1 MSKAQD
7 LQNYITEHG
16 ISQGAVARGIGK
28 SAAVVSQYL
37 QNKYNGD
44 VEAIDVLVEGWL
56 LNQRERANDSFN
68 QLSYTYTATARRI
81 EEVIRLAHVEGETVV
96 LYGQAGLGKTSAL
109 AAYIK
114 KNPDAILV
122 DSDPSFTA
130 KVLLSN
136 LANKVGA
143 ESRGSLHALIEGLIS
158 RLKNSGRVILV
169 DEAENLPLRALECL
183 RRIHDKTGIGL
194 VLAGMPRLLVNLRG
208 SNGELKQLYSRV
220 AFRLDLGEKMPDAE
234 LEDIINQS
242 LTNIDAETVQELVI
256 AANGNTRRLAKLVKG
271 VIRMSKVNNLAL
283 DSGMVRRFA
292 DMLIS

>member
-143 ESRGSLHALIEGLIS
+143 ESRGSLHVLIEGLIS

-242 LTNIDAETVQELVI
+242 LANIDAETVQELIV

>member
-143 ESRGSLHALIEGLIS
+143 ESRGSLHVVIEGLIS

-242 LTNIDAETVQELVI
+242 LANIDAETVQELVI

>member
-7 LQNYITEHG
+7 LQNYITERG

-37 QNKYNGD
+37 QGKYNGD
-44 VEAIDVLVEGWL
+44 VKAIDVLVEGWL

-143 ESRGSLHALIEGLIS
+143 ESRGSLHVLIEGLIS

-242 LTNIDAETVQELVI
+242 LANIDAETVQELVV

-292 DMLIS
+292 EMLIS

>member
-16 ISQGAVARGIGK
+16 ISQGAVSRGIGK

-37 QNKYNGD
+37 QGKYNGD
-44 VEAIDVLVEGWL
+44 VKAIDVLVEGWL

-143 ESRGSLHALIEGLIS
+143 ESRGSLHVLIEGLIS

>member
-143 ESRGSLHALIEGLIS
+143 ESRGSLHVLIEGLIS

>member
-143 ESRGSLHALIEGLIS
+143 ESRGSLHVLIEGLIS

-242 LTNIDAETVQELVI
+242 LANIDAETVQELVV
-256 AANGNTRRLAKLVKG
+256 AAKRCNQDV
-271 VIRMSKVNNLAL
+271 
-283 DSGMVRRFA
+283 
-292 DMLIS
+292 

>member
-56 LNQRERANDSFN
+56 LNQRERANDIFN
-68 QLSYTYTATARRI
+68 QLSYTYSATARRI

-143 ESRGSLHALIEGLIS
+143 ESRGSLHVLIEGLIS

-242 LTNIDAETVQELVI
+242 LANIDAETVQELVI

>member
-143 ESRGSLHALIEGLIS
+143 ESRGSLHVLIEGLIS

-242 LTNIDAETVQELVI
+242 LANIDAETVQELVI

>member
-7 LQNYITEHG
+7 LQNYITERG

-37 QNKYNGD
+37 QGKYNGD
-44 VEAIDVLVEGWL
+44 VKAIDVLVEGWL

-143 ESRGSLHALIEGLIS
+143 ESRGSLHVLIEGLIS

-242 LTNIDAETVQELVI
+242 LANIDAETVQELVI

>member
-16 ISQGAVARGIGK
+16 ISQGAVSRGIGK

-143 ESRGSLHALIEGLIS
+143 ESRGSLHVLIEGLIS

-242 LTNIDAETVQELVI
+242 LANIDAETVQELVV

>member
-1 MSKAQD
+1 MSKAQV

-114 KNPDAILV
+114 KNTDAILV

-143 ESRGSLHALIEGLIS
+143 ESRGSLHVLIEGLIS

-242 LTNIDAETVQELVI
+242 LANIDAETVQELIV

>member
-7 LQNYITEHG
+7 LQNYITERG

-143 ESRGSLHALIEGLIS
+143 ESRGSLHVLIEGLIS

-242 LTNIDAETVQELVI
+242 LANIDAETVQELVI

>member
-7 LQNYITEHG
+7 LQHYITEHG

-143 ESRGSLHALIEGLIS
+143 ESRGSLHVLIEGLIS

>member
-16 ISQGAVARGIGK
+16 ISQGAVSRGIGK

-37 QNKYNGD
+37 QGKYNGD
-44 VEAIDVLVEGWL
+44 VKAIDVLVEGWL

-143 ESRGSLHALIEGLIS
+143 ESRGSLHVLIEGLIS

-242 LTNIDAETVQELVI
+242 LANIDAETVQELVI

-292 DMLIS
+292 EMLIS

>member
-143 ESRGSLHALIEGLIS
+143 ESRGSLHVLIEGLIS

-242 LTNIDAETVQELVI
+242 LANIDAETVQELVV

-292 DMLIS
+292 EMLIS

>member
-114 KNPDAILV
+114 KIQMRFWSILI
-122 DSDPSFTA
+122 P
-130 KVLLSN
+130 
-136 LANKVGA
+136 
-143 ESRGSLHALIEGLIS
+143 AL
-158 RLKNSGRVILV
+158 RLRCCYQIL
-169 DEAENLPLRALECL
+169 P
-183 RRIHDKTGIGL
+183 
-194 VLAGMPRLLVNLRG
+194 
-208 SNGELKQLYSRV
+208 
-220 AFRLDLGEKMPDAE
+220 
-234 LEDIINQS
+234 
-242 LTNIDAETVQELVI
+242 
-256 AANGNTRRLAKLVKG
+256 
-271 VIRMSKVNNLAL
+271 IR
-283 DSGMVRRFA
+283 
-292 DMLIS
+292 

>member
-143 ESRGSLHALIEGLIS
+143 ESRGSLHVLIEGLIS

-242 LTNIDAETVQELVI
+242 LANIDAETVQELVI

-292 DMLIS
+292 EMLIS

>member
-16 ISQGAVARGIGK
+16 ISQGAVSRGIGK

-37 QNKYNGD
+37 QGKYNGD
-44 VEAIDVLVEGWL
+44 VKAIDVLVEGWL

-143 ESRGSLHALIEGLIS
+143 ESRGSLHVLIEGLIS

-242 LTNIDAETVQELVI
+242 LANIDAETVQELVI

>member
-37 QNKYNGD
+37 QGKYNGD
-44 VEAIDVLVEGWL
+44 VKAIDVLVEGWL

-143 ESRGSLHALIEGLIS
+143 ESRGSLHVLIEGLIS

-242 LTNIDAETVQELVI
+242 LANIDAETVQELVV

-292 DMLIS
+292 EMLIS

>member
-16 ISQGAVARGIGK
+16 ISQGAVSRGIGK

-143 ESRGSLHALIEGLIS
+143 ESRGSLHVLIEGLIS

-242 LTNIDAETVQELVI
+242 LANIDAETVQELVI